1 MIGFIA
7 LCQSR
12 SSKTKRGILRYPASV
27 LAPESALGSLPSV
40 ALSSAQAIHI
50 LIRDAKP
57 AVALVAIEGVEHL
70 VPNVCTVAGFEV
82 ITIGRFCGD
91 NRGQFKTT
99 GKSSVTPNNGATNQ
113 RSGVYRNVCC
123 GKEIVIPEGATFPD
137 CPNHSRLLT
146 VWKAIDVDVEDM
158 IALDKESKDEP
169 AA

>member
-1 MIGFIA
+1 MRKTRNKEGEHSLIGFIA

-70 VPNVCTVAGFEV
+70 VPNACTVAGFEV

-91 NRGQFKTT
+91 NRGYWTVFAL
-99 GKSSVTPNNGATNQ
+99 GSSGISWGDRPVRFPSSAA
-113 RSGVYRNVCC
+113 CC
-123 GKEIVIPEGATFPD
+123 LF
-137 CPNHSRLLT
+137 
-146 VWKAIDVDVEDM
+146 
-158 IALDKESKDEP
+158 SKDR
-169 AA
+169 